1 MQSNFYFIGNYSN
14 IYKKPS
20 KLSEVTSQIICG
32 EKFKILS
39 KNKSWIK
46 IKLLFDN
53 YVGYIQNKQFI
64 QKTNLD
70 YKVSSLKTKIFKK
83 PNVGTKSYLTF
94 GSKVSAVDKN
104 KNYIKIQKNKW
115 IKKTDIKKI
124 NHKEKNFIKIFK
136 KFLHVK

>member
-1 MQSNFYFIGNYSN
+1 MQNNFYFIGNYSN

-53 YVGYIQNKQFI
+53 YVGYIQDKQFT

-70 YKVSSLKTKIFKK
+70 YKVTSLKARIFKK
-83 PNVGTKSYLTF
+83 PNVETKS
-94 GSKVSAVDKN
+94 
-104 KNYIKIQKNKW
+104 
-115 IKKTDIKKI
+115 
-124 NHKEKNFIKIFK
+124 
-136 KFLHVK
+136 